1 MNASRLDHVLDNPR
15 YQLRRFI
22 AKGCAGSVYE
32 VERIE
37 DGMVRALKQ
46 CFAKDIE
53 DSSLKQALREA
64 TILKLIRIPG
74 QEHSDAWFPWLV
86 AMDDFWVDEVSDSDL
101 EYGGIHVNVVMD
113 LIDGPSLDQYIE
125 KLSNPR
131 IKLRSTGGFRR
142 IRPGEQLSES
152 DEEVVEFRSE
162 TLYSWVAQISLALA
176 TIHKLRI
183 IHRDVKPG
191 NLVLSRN
198 LKRIRLVDF
207 SIAKVLGPDDSHL
220 NTVCGTSNYA
230 AIEVLQGLPYVESC
244 DMWSFGCVL
253 YELLTMQKLFKT
265 SQAMKI
271 LQTVTKSFR
280 PSIPEDCDGG
290 LSMICYRLLN
300 VDPGNRPTAIQLC
313 RLPRLRPLVTD
324 ELMAISDPYRR
335 RLIAE
340 FLDLA
345 DLIRDN
351 QSQVSSPGSTPKLT
365 DTSGEYGIY
374 DEDACVETDPIEEY
388 FDEDIQ
394 CPVIPLLQ
402 GDWVI
407 SGSNPDI
414 QAIVSG
420 RKISF
425 SDNRSD
431 LLVSRASH
439 KSTPD
444 VVEWILGQDA
454 LLIKSKS
461 VFVHPQKIV
470 FSKIGQKMRVRRGSD
485 SIEPFLVLVRGQPV
499 ASEYSTASSTQ
510 H

>member
-1 MNASRLDHVLDNPR
+1 MNAPVLDNQR
-15 YQLRRFI
+15 YLLRRFI

-32 VERIE
+32 VERVE
-37 DGMVRALKQ
+37 DGRIRALKQ
-46 CFAKDIE
+46 CFASDIE

-64 TILKLIRIPG
+64 SILKLIRIPG
-74 QEHSDAWFPWLV
+74 QERSDAWFPWLV
-86 AMDDFWVDEVSDSDL
+86 AMDDFWVDEVGGENQ

-125 KLSNPR
+125 KLNNPR

-142 IRPGEQLSES
+142 VRPGEALSES
-152 DEEVVEFRSE
+152 DEEVVEFKSE

-191 NLVLSRN
+191 NLVLSKS

-207 SIAKVLGPDDSHL
+207 SIARVLGPDDSHL
-220 NTVCGTSNYA
+220 TTVCGTANYA
-230 AIEVLQGLPYVESC
+230 AIEVLQGLPYDESC
-244 DMWSFGCVL
+244 DMWSFGCVI

-280 PSIPEDCDGG
+280 PTIPEDCDGG

-300 VDPGNRPTAIQLC
+300 VDPKSRPSAVQLC
-313 RLPRLRPLVTD
+313 RHPRLRPLVID
-324 ELMAISDPYRR
+324 ELIAISDPYRR
-335 RLIAE
+335 RMIAE
-340 FLDLA
+340 FLNLS
-345 DLIRDN
+345 DLIE
-351 QSQVSSPGSTPKLT
+351 SSRPQNISCESSPKLT
-365 DTSGEYGIY
+365 DPSGQYEIY
-374 DEDACVETDPIEEY
+374 DEDANAETDPIEEY

-402 GDWVI
+402 GEWVL

-414 QAIVSG
+414 KVTVTG
-420 RKISF
+420 RNMSF
-425 SDNRSD
+425 SDNRCD
-431 LLVSRASH
+431 LLISRGTP
-439 KSTPD
+439 KSTPGI
-444 VVEWILGQDA
+444 VEWMLGSEA
-454 LLIKSKS
+454 LLIKTKS

-470 FSKIGQKMRVRRGSD
+470 FSKIGQKSRNRRGSD
-485 SIEPFLVLVRGQPV
+485 SSEPFLVLVRSQPV
-499 ASEYSTASSTQ
+499 ASEFSTASSTQ